1 MLILPK
7 IYRLGQIIINTV
19 QGKRMDK
26 YDNDKLTFKSKQ
38 QLDAFG
44 TPMIVKT
51 PIDFKARM
59 DEQKK
64 TN

>member
-1 MLILPK
+1 
-7 IYRLGQIIINTV
+7 
-19 QGKRMDK
+19 MDTK
-26 YDNDKLTFKSKQ
+26 DNENLTYTTKK
-38 QLDAFG
+38 QLDAYG

-59 DEQKK
+59 DEQKR

>member
-1 MLILPK
+1 
-7 IYRLGQIIINTV
+7 
-19 QGKRMDK
+19 MDTL
-26 YDNDKLTFKSKQ
+26 DNEKLTYTSKK